1 MEDQEILDQFLEHRQ
16 QNYVIDNMNAVA
28 GTVGGG
34 IGGVA
39 DVGNGGGEI
48 LGVKYDEQLQV
59 EEHDVGDDDELKYVK
74 EVQQSE
80 KQQTGGKDEFGDYS
94 SNELAENE
102 EATYKYEIGNGAAED
117 VMEDVKEI
125 ASVVSAFAN
134 TYSNGSNGQEMDKI
148 EEEVMMDTGGISQ
161 DLQSTIAIDGAR
173 EDVQES
179 AELVEDEEAS
189 SLATNGTSSLS
200 ENVANPLND
209 DFVYSAEALINP
221 KDTSDSL
228 LEKTE
233 SDIVAETEQT
243 HWQLNPEAKEFIP
256 NFGSN
261 PTSPISPHPTE
272 LEASSNI
279 DNVMFFGQASMA
291 VPRRIMVD
299 DDFVAQSPRKGRC
312 GNMDAISLP
321 PEQEFDKEADQ
332 RPHELAQDDI
342 ELLDSNKSAKTAG
355 KTSEKNLSDKDVI
368 VNSTSNVIDHGPE
381 TSVDLDADTSRH
393 QHEEI
398 SLMDNDVMKQ
408 SIYVMNDEH
417 IEDVLN
423 SVQPIPTEVDSVNN
437 SFIED
442 LVSNDLIGDKEQLYV
457 EEKEH
462 ISNSPSTEEMQV
474 HLQSELTQP
483 GRDIPQSVF
492 NTIAN
497 VVATQDQDIEHQSI
511 IGDNIVENVGFSD
524 HPMEEIKSNS
534 EKSEYIEEQSKSP
547 FDEATLLSNVD
558 EKHLVEDTKEKQNSF
573 SDLEDK
579 MGKITLNS
587 DVLMPQ
593 VCFF

>member
-355 KTSEKNLSDKDVI
+355 KTSEKNLADKDVI

-483 GRDIPQSVF
+483 GSDIPQSVF

-524 HPMEEIKSNS
+524 HPMEEINSNS

-587 DVLMPQ
+587 DVLMSQ

>member
-189 SLATNGTSSLS
+189 SLA
-200 ENVANPLND
+200 
-209 DFVYSAEALINP
+209 EALINP

-355 KTSEKNLSDKDVI
+355 KTSEKNLADKDVI